1 MKLGN
6 LYITDL
12 ALMEKDTNI
21 GEEWYNTLCEIANGK
36 YKDKKSEAEVDIAT
50 AIRIWRAGGKV
61 KCTDKSGKY
70 VQYLDSTNIGYYKLI
85 ALEEIPNLK
94 FFAVYEEKEGEVSDR
109 NAV

>member
-12 ALMEKDTNI
+12 ALMEKDK
-21 GEEWYNTLCEIANGK
+21 EWFNTLCEIANGK
-36 YKDKKSEAEVDIAT
+36 YYKDKKSEAEVDIAT